1 MDATGV
7 NEGTKA
13 AIATL
18 KESIAVGK
26 EGGKLVTDVQADS
39 QAVLTQQ
46 HRIRERERHRQEH
59 LGSQQEQKAYHR
71 FISQREE
78 LKTTD
83 NLKARILREH
93 GVVGWDAFLKAKA
106 EVEAQD
112 KAEKELVTED
122 EHRMNDI
129 TWWCFAA
136 GAFLAYL
143 ITNG

>member
-39 QAVLTQQ
+39 QAVITQQ
-46 HRIRERERHRQEH
+46 HRIRERERHRQDQ

-71 FISQREE
+71 FLSQHEE
-78 LKTTD
+78 LKATE
-83 NLKARILREH
+83 NLKAHILKVH
-93 GVVGWDAFLKAKA
+93 GVAGWDAFLKAKA

-112 KAEKELVTED
+112 KEEKELVSED
-122 EHRMNDI
+122 EHKMADV

-136 GAFLAYL
+136 GALLAYL

>member
-7 NEGTKA
+7 NESAKA
-13 AIATL
+13 AISTL
-18 KESIAVGK
+18 KGSIEVGR
-26 EGGKLVTDVQADS
+26 EGGKLVTEVQAES
-39 QAVLTQQ
+39 QAVIAQQ
-46 HRIRERERHRQEH
+46 HRIRERERHRQEQ
-59 LGSQQEQKAYHR
+59 LGSHQEQKAYHR

-78 LKTTD
+78 LKAAED
-83 NLKARILREH
+83 LKARILREH

-112 KAEKELVTED
+112 KLENEHVSED
-122 EHRMNDI
+122 EYRMADV

-136 GAFLAYL
+136 GAFIAYL

>member
-7 NEGTKA
+7 NESAKA
-13 AIATL
+13 AISTL
-18 KESIAVGK
+18 KGSIEVGR
-26 EGGKLVTDVQADS
+26 EGGKLVTDVQAES
-39 QAVLTQQ
+39 QAVIAQQ

-78 LKTTD
+78 LKATED
-83 NLKARILREH
+83 LKARILREH

-106 EVEAQD
+106 EVEVQD
-112 KAEKELVTED
+112 KEEKELVSED
-122 EHRMNDI
+122 EHKMNDI

>member
-7 NEGTKA
+7 NESAKA
-13 AIATL
+13 AISTL
-18 KESIAVGK
+18 KGSIEVGR
-26 EGGKLVTDVQADS
+26 EGGKLVTEVQAES
-39 QAVLTQQ
+39 QAVIAQQ
-46 HRIRERERHRQEH
+46 HRIRERERHRQEQ
-59 LGSQQEQKAYHR
+59 LGSRQEQKAYHR

-78 LKTTD
+78 LKATED
-83 NLKARILREH
+83 LKARILREH

-112 KAEKELVTED
+112 KIENEHISDDELHMADV
-122 EHRMNDI
+122 